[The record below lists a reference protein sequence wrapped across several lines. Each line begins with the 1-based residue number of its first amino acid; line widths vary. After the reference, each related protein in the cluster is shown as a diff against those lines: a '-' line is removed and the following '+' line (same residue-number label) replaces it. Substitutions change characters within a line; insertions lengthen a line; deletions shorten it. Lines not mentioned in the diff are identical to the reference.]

1 MSLDRVTD
9 ALGRLFKSAGGR
21 RKQQDDITEEMPVVE
36 SGVPEGAPIGSQASS
51 HDLLVGLASDP
62 GRIRDHNEDASLIW
76 QFVLAQEGQPP
87 LPMGLFIIADGMGGH
102 ARGEQASALATRLAA
117 DHVIREVCLPLL
129 GADGEMSGRTPIHEA
144 LGDSIRLAHQAIT
157 RSLPEAGTTMTMA
170 LLLGD
175 GAYIAH
181 VGDSR
186 AYLGERGTLRLL
198 TQDHSMAARL
208 LEMGQVTP
216 EEAAPQRNILYK
228 ALGQGASV
236 EPDIIYHDLA
246 WGQYLLI
253 CCDGLWGKVTDEEIA
268 AIVDASLTP
277 DVACQELVALAN
289 RNGGEDNISVI
300 VAARGWP
307 LPVRARLE
315 DTPNL
320 AEPLE
325 LGPQVGIQTNDGI

>member
-1 MSLDRVTD
+1 MTD
-9 ALGRLFKSAGGR
+9 ALRRLFKGAGGR
-21 RKQQDDITEEMPVVE
+21 GKQQKDITEEMPVVE
-36 SGVPEGAPIGSQASS
+36 LGLPGGALVGSQASS
-51 HDLLVGLASDP
+51 HDLMVGLASDP

-87 LPMGLFIIADGMGGH
+87 LPMGLFIVADGMGGH
-102 ARGEQASALATRLAA
+102 AWGEQASALATRLAA
-117 DHVIREVCLPLL
+117 DHVIREVCLPIL
-129 GADGEMSGRTPIHEA
+129 GARGEMPGRTPIHEV
-144 LGDSIRLAHQAIT
+144 LGDSIRLAHLAIT

-198 TQDHSMAARL
+198 TKDHSMAARL
-208 LEMGQVTP
+208 LEMGQVTL
-216 EEAAPQRNILYK
+216 EEVAPQRNILYK

-236 EPDIIYHDLA
+236 EPDIIYQDLA

-253 CCDGLWGKVTDEEIA
+253 CCDGLWGKVPDAEIA
-268 AIVDASLTP
+268 AVVEAAPTP
-277 DVACQELVALAN
+277 DRACQELVALAN

-300 VAARGWP
+300 VVARGWP
-307 LPVRARLE
+307 LLVRAGLE

-320 AEPLE
+320 AEP
-325 LGPQVGIQTNDGI
+325 QVGI